1 MERKRFC
8 WNDSKA
14 ARGIYALEIGQG
26 GYQEITLYDLQTFRQ
41 QAGLG
46 DGKPLYAYSG
56 SMPDGV
62 YHAKTSLKAR
72 NISSAKM
79 EVMKIYKKKLIEE
92 NEQHRK
98 CIQENE
104 AKMEEMESLMQR
116 ERNREEQTQE

>member
-1 MERKRFC
+1 
-8 WNDSKA
+8 
-14 ARGIYALEIGQG
+14 
-26 GYQEITLYDLQTFRQ
+26 
-41 QAGLG
+41 
-46 DGKPLYAYSG
+46 
-56 SMPDGV
+56 MPDGV

-116 ERNREEQTQE
+116 ERNREEETQE